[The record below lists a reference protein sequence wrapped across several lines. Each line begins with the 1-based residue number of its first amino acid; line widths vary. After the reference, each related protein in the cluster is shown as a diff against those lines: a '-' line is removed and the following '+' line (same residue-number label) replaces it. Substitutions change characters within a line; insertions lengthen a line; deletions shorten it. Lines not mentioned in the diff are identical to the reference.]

1 MADDEMTL
9 GEGTPESEM
18 SQEEIDARINS
29 LIGTAPLPE
38 EKQNV
43 HTFLHNVAIA
53 KDTTKL
59 GYLTEDEIGLPKLP
73 LRTYK
78 ELTLFCEVVLD
89 KPYFAE
95 YFRRKG
101 EILTATSLSK
111 EAKLLSLAV
120 TTTRQVTGVPV
131 EKPRKENTGWFRS
144 RRKRF
149 M

>member
-1 MADDEMTL
+1 MVDGTETAPTPEGEMT
-9 GEGTPESEM
+9 
-18 SQEEIDARINS
+18 QEEMDARIDS

-38 EKQNV
+38 ERQNV

-78 ELTLFCEVVLD
+78 ELALFCKKVLD
-89 KPYFAE
+89 KPYFE
-95 YFRRKG
+95 SYFKAKG
-101 EILTATSLSK
+101 DILTATSLSR
-111 EAKLLSLAV
+111 EGKLINLAV
-120 TTTRQVTGVPV
+120 TTTRQVTGVPA
-131 EKPRKENTGWFRS
+131 EKPRKENKGWFKP
-144 RRKRF
+144 RRKKF

>member
-1 MADDEMTL
+1 MVDGTEIP
-9 GEGTPESEM
+9 GETFPESEM
-18 SQEEIDARINS
+18 SQEQIDAKIDS

-59 GYLTEDEIGLPKLP
+59 GYLTEEEIGLPKLP
-73 LRTYK
+73 LRTLK
-78 ELTLFCEVVLD
+78 ELAVFSDKVLN
-89 KPYFAE
+89 KSYYAE
-95 YFRRKG
+95 YFNAKA

-111 EAKLLSLAV
+111 EAKLLSLAI
-120 TTTRQVTGVPV
+120 TTTRQVTGVPP
-131 EKPRKENTGWFRS
+131 EKPRKENKGWFKS
-144 RRKRF
+144 KKKF